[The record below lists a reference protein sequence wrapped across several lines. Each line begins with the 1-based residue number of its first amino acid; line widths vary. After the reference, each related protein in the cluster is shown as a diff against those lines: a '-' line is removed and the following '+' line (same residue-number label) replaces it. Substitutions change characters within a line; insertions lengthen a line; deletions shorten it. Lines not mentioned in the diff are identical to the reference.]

1 MEPRKVGLPLFLA
14 IDVSYSEDENA
25 ERPEHAEDSENFE
38 LAINNI
44 DHVEEEVDE
53 KMQDTRNN
61 QHSNAHETFEIVKLS
76 PKLQEAQQAPSKGER
91 ESTPEKALQ
100 TSSHTLANSS
110 RPHPHMY
117 TCLRQR
123 VQELEERL
131 LGYENLFN
139 SVGEMDAECDDDDN
153 EDYDDND
160 AQTNVQVLKDIR
172 TPAKT
177 PKTFKIRY
185 ATPHFPA
192 KEPIKQLLKDKE
204 DLRKTKNTYR
214 CL

>member
-1 MEPRKVGLPLFLA
+1 
-14 IDVSYSEDENA
+14 YSEDENA

-44 DHVEEEVDE
+44 DHVEEVDE

-91 ESTPEKALQ
+91 ESTPEEALQ

-131 LGYENLFN
+131 SGYENLF
-139 SVGEMDAECDDDDN
+139 SQLHM
-153 EDYDDND
+153 YDIAN
-160 AQTNVQVLKDIR
+160 NLI
-172 TPAKT
+172 
-177 PKTFKIRY
+177 
-185 ATPHFPA
+185 
-192 KEPIKQLLKDKE
+192 
-204 DLRKTKNTYR
+204 YR
-214 CL
+214 